1 MGGLFSAPT
10 PVVQSNEGVM
20 MMAQAQM
27 KQNELLMGQQAKAD
41 EAQRT
46 ADEAASENLRE
57 IEIRDAE
64 AQSEKDE
71 RAARVKKG
79 KKDLLYASAVGV
91 STDEDEDMLLLGGSK

>member
-71 RAARVKKG
+71 RAARAKKG